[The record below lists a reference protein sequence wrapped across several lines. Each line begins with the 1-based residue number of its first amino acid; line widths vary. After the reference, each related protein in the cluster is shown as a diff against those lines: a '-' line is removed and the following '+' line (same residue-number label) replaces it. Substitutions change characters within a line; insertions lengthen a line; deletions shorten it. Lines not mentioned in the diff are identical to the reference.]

1 MMTLTKYGLPQ
12 VAIYPLATLAI
23 IIIVFVFR
31 GIMPIWLFRAI
42 EAVLIVVLLWE
53 LSFFRD
59 PSRKVPAGSDFLIS
73 PADGK
78 ITSAEVIEDR
88 RFEGG
93 KAFRISI
100 FLSVFNV
107 HINRMPAKCVV
118 EDITYK
124 PGKFINAM
132 DPECSKVNEANEVT
146 VKMLEKPGYKLI
158 IRQVSGAIAR
168 RIVCRAAVGDIFDC
182 GSQFGMIKFGSCTEL
197 YLPAADGYKC
207 MVKPGDK
214 VKAGLTKL
222 VVFEQ
227 QE

>member
-1 MMTLTKYGLPQ
+1 MIPITRYGLPQ
-12 VAIYPLATLAI
+12 VAVYPLATLAI
-23 IIIVFVFR
+23 IIAVFAFR
-31 GIMPIWLFRAI
+31 CAMPIWLFRSI
-42 EAVLIVVLLWE
+42 EVILVVVLIWE

-59 PSRKVPAGSDFLIS
+59 PPRIVPAGSDFLIS

-78 ITSAEVIEDR
+78 VTSAGVVDDE

-93 KAFRISI
+93 KAFRITI

-107 HINRMPAKCVV
+107 HVNRMPGKCVV

-146 VKMLEKPGYKLI
+146 VRMLEKPGYKLI

-168 RIVCRAAVGDIFDC
+168 RIVCEAKVGEKFDC
-182 GSQFGMIKFGSCTEL
+182 GQKFGMIKFGSCTEL
-197 YLPAADGYKC
+197 YMPAEKGVKC
-207 MVKPGDK
+207 MVSPGDK

-222 VVFEQ
+222 IEFKQ

>member
-1 MMTLTKYGLPQ
+1 MIPITRYGLPQ
-12 VAIYPLATLAI
+12 VAVYPLATLAVI
-23 IIIVFVFR
+23 IIIFAMKGV
-31 GIMPIWLFRAI
+31 MPIWLFHAI
-42 EAVLIVVLLWE
+42 EAILLIVLVWE

-59 PSRKVPAGSDFLIS
+59 PYRIVPAGDNFLIS

-78 ITSAEVIEDR
+78 VTSAEIVEDD

-93 KAFRISI
+93 KAFRVSI

-107 HINRMPAKCVV
+107 HVNRMPGKCVV

-132 DPECSKVNEANEVT
+132 DPNCSKVNEANEINVR
-146 VKMLEKPGYKLI
+146 MLEKPGYKLI

-168 RIVCRAAVGDIFDC
+168 RIVCEAKAGDKFDC
-182 GSQFGMIKFGSCTEL
+182 GQKFGMIKFGSCTEL
-197 YLPAADGYKC
+197 YMPAEKGFKC
-207 MVKPGDK
+207 LVAPGDK

-222 VVFEQ
+222 IEFER
-227 QE
+227 